1 MSDAARWMVAIGFI
15 ALPTIAYGGYF
26 LLSVLKRKVGTENIT
41 PVQKDYFR
49 AGHAHAGVLV
59 TLSIIGQIVL
69 DYSSFD
75 DWLTWTF
82 RIGLLVSPILI
93 SAGFF
98 GGAPRTEEGPAGP
111 LVKLIS
117 IGAVIFSISVVGV
130 GIGLLL
136 PQ

>member
-1 MSDAARWMVAIGFI
+1 MSEAARWMVAIGFI

-41 PVQKDYFR
+41 PAQKDYFR

-69 DYSSFD
+69 DYSNFD

-98 GGAPRTEEGPAGP
+98 GGAPKTADGPVGP

-117 IGAVIFSISVVGV
+117 IGAVIFSISALGV

>member
-41 PVQKDYFR
+41 PIQKEYFR

-69 DYSSFD
+69 DYANFN

-98 GGAPRTEEGPAGP
+98 GGAPRTEGGPAGP

-117 IGAVIFSISVVGV
+117 IGAVIFSISALGV